1 MAQYLRMLGP
11 HAAPYFVR
19 KRWCGRI
26 AAQNLTPRDL
36 LTRLHASLLP
46 LVHPLLTGADFRGPG
61 ALNVGEHSP
70 NIGILQHALI
80 FWHVRLIAGHNFGHA
95 VLDHLE

>member
-11 HAAPYFVR
+11 HRGPLFCSKTVVR
-19 KRWCGRI
+19 ENCCTKP
-26 AAQNLTPRDL
+26 TPRDL

-46 LVHPLLTGADFRGPG
+46 LVHPLPTGADFRGPG

-70 NIGILQHALI
+70 NIGILQDALI